1 MTSIHSSFPD
11 RGQAGAPLLNNHETA
26 GWRDAVGGHPLS
38 TRGNSGPVFRL
49 EGSNTVG
56 MCLRTSKRPSG
67 SGDPSLEGHSRQSSS
82 GRVSRAAYRPTG
94 ARGRAG
100 ALHFLPAHRLTY
112 VGIV

>member
-38 TRGNSGPVFRL
+38 CKS
-49 EGSNTVG
+49 
-56 MCLRTSKRPSG
+56 
-67 SGDPSLEGHSRQSSS
+67 SL
-82 GRVSRAAYRPTG
+82 VSRAAYRPTG

-100 ALHFLPAHRLTY
+100 ALRYLPAHRLTY
-112 VGIV
+112 VGMI